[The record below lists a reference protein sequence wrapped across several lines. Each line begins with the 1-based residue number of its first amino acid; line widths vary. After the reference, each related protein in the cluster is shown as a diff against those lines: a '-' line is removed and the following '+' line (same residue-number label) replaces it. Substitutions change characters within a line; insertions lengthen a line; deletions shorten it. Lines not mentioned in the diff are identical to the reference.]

1 ELRFPGRHSFGPEFD
16 RRGFPAYPE
25 PPRLLIDP
33 KRGRPPS
40 DCDWYGGYWIVSDK
54 LKAVLDAVDPD
65 ACAFVKCDVR
75 HAQGK
80 ATDGGYWLMD
90 IVRNLDAVDE
100 SASRRLNIRYDA
112 RLARGKSYGLTG
124 LSDVV
129 FKPDVVGSAHLFGL
143 IFALG
148 SIFCD
153 G

>member
-1 ELRFPGRHSFGPEFD
+1 MASQSRTRRSFAVQGDIPSA
-16 RRGFPAYPE
+16 RSLIAGGFQHTE

-40 DCDWYGGYWIVSDK
+40 DCDWYRGYWIVSDK
-54 LKAVLDAVDPD
+54 LKAVLNAVDPD

-112 RLARGKSYGLTG
+112 RLARGKSYG
-124 LSDVV
+124 
-129 FKPDVVGSAHLFGL
+129 
-143 IFALG
+143 
-148 SIFCD
+148 
-153 G
+153 

>member
-1 ELRFPGRHSFGPEFD
+1 MTEEPKRRLPRHGGRAARAFFWLTPDWRLRVYGFTIENEEKLRGPGRHSFGPEFD
-16 RRGFPAYPE
+16 RRGVPAYPE

-90 IVRNLDAVDE
+90 IVRNLDAR
-100 SASRRLNIRYDA
+100 SMKAP
-112 RLARGKSYGLTG
+112 RG
-124 LSDVV
+124 V
-129 FKPDVVGSAHLFGL
+129 
-143 IFALG
+143 
-148 SIFCD
+148 
-153 G
+153 